1 MKANHEPLT
10 PYEAAAI
17 LRIHPRMVFKLLRT
31 SPQFSTSTAAKRSQM
46 VGGSQSIRKSSLSG

>member
-10 PYEAAAI
+10 PYEA
-17 LRIHPRMVFKLLRT
+17 
-31 SPQFSTSTAAKRSQM
+31 AAKRSQM